1 MEVVGQPELKKDDET
16 LDLKVRAIHP
26 KLKPKNIKVA
36 GAEQVG
42 AEDRV
47 ATFRFPRRYVIGGRL
62 LVNAQAGK
70 VQFPPISVV
79 VREPNVVRL
88 ATKYIYT
95 TKEDGK
101 YNFRLIVIGQEN
113 EDDPTMAFV
122 TDGNDIP
129 IEVTIKKN
137 GKTLSCRCSV
147 DHLPTREATIKVG
160 STEFGVIVRER

>member
-1 MEVVGQPELKKDDET
+1 MG
-16 LDLKVRAIHP
+16 
-26 KLKPKNIKVA
+26 
-36 GAEQVG
+36 
-42 AEDRV
+42 
-47 ATFRFPRRYVIGGRL
+47 RF
-62 LVNAQAGK
+62 Q
-70 VQFPPISVV
+70 
-79 VREPNVVRL
+79 
-88 ATKYIYT
+88 
-95 TKEDGK
+95 EDGK

-129 IEVTIKKN
+129 IEVTNKKN